1 MKSNDSANTSQRSLF
16 SNIII
21 VVLFMGMMAASVM
34 YLSDSEP
41 NVREQALRNF
51 AQQFS
56 RNVINAHW
64 QWQAEGRPQMIM
76 LVQYNPATGQEIGRK
91 PIRMAANGYPH
102 VDSRSDSCE
111 KLWQGILYVEP
122 QIDSFRVISEFYD
135 DGVNAL
141 GEPQYR
147 CRFRLSTGPYFDY
160 YVNNGRV
167 ETDD

>member
-1 MKSNDSANTSQRSLF
+1 MKSNDSADNSQRSLL

-21 VVLFMGMMAASVM
+21 VVLFVGLMAGSVM
-34 YLSDSEP
+34 YLNESDP
-41 NVREQALRNF
+41 NIREQALRNF

-56 RNVINAHW
+56 RNVINTHW

-76 LVQYNPATGQEIGRK
+76 LVQYSPTTGQEIGRK
-91 PIRMAANGYPH
+91 PIRMAANGWPH
-102 VDSRSDSCE
+102 VDNNSESCE
-111 KLWQGILYVEP
+111 KLWEGILYVPP

-135 DGVNAL
+135 DGIDDA

-147 CRFRLSTGPYFDY
+147 CRYRLSTGPYFDY